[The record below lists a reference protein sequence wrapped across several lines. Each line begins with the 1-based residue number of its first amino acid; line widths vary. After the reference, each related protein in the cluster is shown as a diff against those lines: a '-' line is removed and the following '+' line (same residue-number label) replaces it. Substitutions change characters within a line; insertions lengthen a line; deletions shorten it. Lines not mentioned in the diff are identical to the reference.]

1 MRLRVLYARFGQYHV
16 LFDWYTGEKVF
27 ASKSLKAVYEV
38 SRGYRVMNE
47 EAMVHGTWV
56 LREYVDSSL

>member
-47 EAMVHGTWV
+47 EAMAH
-56 LREYVDSSL
+56 EC